1 MHNVIKKLFYL
12 FAFGIVALLQGCSTA
27 NFAPRQGVSY
37 PEQAVFYPQRTNKPI
52 EIEEEILQEAADV
65 QVSPNPVR
73 NDAGARPVD
82 TQ

>member
-1 MHNVIKKLFYL
+1 MHNVIKKLSYF
-12 FAFGIVALLQGCSTA
+12 FAFEITTLLLGCSTP

-52 EIEEEILQEAADV
+52 EIEEELLQEAADV
-65 QVSPNPVR
+65 QILPNPVR
-73 NDAGARPVD
+73 NDAKARPVD